1 MHNQLSHT
9 QLHVHFWCCIMSE
22 NPPEPDND
30 ETSSIETFLLRFG
43 VIGELLALFLLGERW
58 WMAPLVLLLGVLGIV
73 LVVLQSFEYVAPF
86 IYMAF

>member
-1 MHNQLSHT
+1 
-9 QLHVHFWCCIMSE
+9 MSE
-22 NPPEPDND
+22 TSNNPE
-30 ETSSIETFLLRFG
+30 ESEASSLETFLLRFG

-58 WMAPLVLLLGVLGIV
+58 WMAPLVLLLGVLGII

>member
-1 MHNQLSHT
+1 
-9 QLHVHFWCCIMSE
+9 MSE
-22 NPPEPDND
+22 TSNNPE
-30 ETSSIETFLLRFG
+30 ESEASSLEIFLLRFG

-58 WMAPLVLLLGVLGIV
+58 WMAPLVLLLGVLGII

>member
-1 MHNQLSHT
+1 
-9 QLHVHFWCCIMSE
+9 MSE
-22 NPPEPDND
+22 PPKISD
-30 ETSSIETFLLRFG
+30 EHQGMQEENGSSLERFLLRFG

-58 WMAPLVLLLGVLGIV
+58 WMAPLVLLLCVLGVI

>member
-1 MHNQLSHT
+1 
-9 QLHVHFWCCIMSE
+9 MSDTPKNSNE
-22 NPPEPDND
+22 VQDSQEGNGSALER
-30 ETSSIETFLLRFG
+30 FLLRFG

-58 WMAPLVLLLGVLGIV
+58 WMAPLVLLLCVLGII